1 MPMSLK
7 RFSTTHPAL
16 LWPFAL
22 AAAVAVLGGCTTTE
36 IRPTA
41 PVAEEVR
48 QQHPVIVQAREL
60 LRSMEGVDAY
70 SRRDVDGRIDALLSQ
85 LDDETLAREA
95 AALPAGDPLYNH
107 IGRALL
113 RRSLPLPRPF
123 DRTAWEFD
131 ASTRPAADPDGYRP
145 PLRVA
150 MLLPLSGDIA
160 SAAAPVRDGFLT
172 GYYGEQR
179 RRPEIMFYDTHGTPG
194 GALAAYDQA
203 VMAGH
208 DFVVGPL
215 TREGVSA
222 LFARGSLPVAVLALN
237 RGTVAP
243 PPGNASFSL
252 SPEDEGIAAAELLL
266 DRGARRVL
274 VIGGDDEI
282 QRRTV
287 GALRE
292 RLGERGAVVTDAV
305 SGSVTDLSPF
315 AQKDVDAV
323 FLAVRGGVARELMPA
338 LALAGLAGKPRVAT
352 SQLLSGTGRPEE
364 DRVLDGIAFPSEPW
378 TRGGSV
384 RGLAPIATVAQQL
397 PTARGGAARL
407 FAFGFDTW
415 LLTGYLEQ
423 LALSADTFV
432 AGATGILR
440 IDGFGNI
447 QRSPAW
453 STFSS
458 GVPVPL
464 TDAARR

>member
-1 MPMSLK
+1 MPMSFN
-7 RFSTTHPAL
+7 RFSTTRPAL
-16 LWPFAL
+16 LLPFAL
-22 AAAVAVLGGCTTTE
+22 AAALAVLGGCTTTQV
-36 IRPTA
+36 RPVA
-41 PVAEEVR
+41 PVAEVR
-48 QQHPVIVQAREL
+48 TQHPVIVQAGEL
-60 LRSMEGVDAY
+60 LRSLEGVDAW
-70 SRRDVDGRIDALLSQ
+70 SRGDVDGRIDALLSQ

-95 AALPAGDPLYNH
+95 AGLPAGDPLYNH
-107 IGRALL
+107 VGRALL
-113 RRSLPLPRPF
+113 RRGLPLPRPF
-123 DRTAWEFD
+123 DRTAWQFD

-145 PLRVA
+145 PMRVA
-150 MLLPLSGDIA
+150 MLLPLSGNVA
-160 SAAAPVRDGFLT
+160 SAAAPVRDGFLA

-179 RRPEIMFYDTHGTPG
+179 RRPEIMFYDTQGTPG

-222 LFARGSLPVAVLALN
+222 LFGRGSLPVAVLALN
-237 RGTVAP
+237 RGTIAP

-266 DRGARRVL
+266 GRGAQRVL
-274 VIGGDDEI
+274 VIGGDDDN

-292 RLGERGAVVTDAV
+292 RLGERGAIVTSTV

-315 AQKDVDAV
+315 AQADVDAV

-352 SQLLSGTGRPEE
+352 SQLLSGTGKPEE
-364 DRVLDGIAFPSEPW
+364 DLVLDGIAFPSEPW
-378 TRGGSV
+378 TTRGSV
-384 RGLAPIATVAQQL
+384 RGLAPAATVADQL

-415 LLTGYLEQ
+415 LLTAYLER
-423 LALSADTFV
+423 LALSADGVV

-464 TDAARR
+464 ADAARR